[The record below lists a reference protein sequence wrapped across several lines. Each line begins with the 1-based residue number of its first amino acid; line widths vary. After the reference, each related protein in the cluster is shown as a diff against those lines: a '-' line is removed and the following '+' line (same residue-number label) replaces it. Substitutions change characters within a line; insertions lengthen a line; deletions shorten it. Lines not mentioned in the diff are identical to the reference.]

1 MHARRGHRLSAAVS
15 LPSADHAS
23 RVKIGDLGRER
34 WRPILRAG
42 LVACSQSYASR
53 VDDRTFR
60 IEGPEVPGGSDAPNR
75 RLADKLCP
83 RGYRVLE
90 ESRRKPDPNSQ
101 IQTFWTVRCL

>member
-1 MHARRGHRLSAAVS
+1 LALLAF
-15 LPSADHAS
+15 AS
-23 RVKIGDLGRER
+23 
-34 WRPILRAG
+34 AG

-53 VDDRTFR
+53 VDDRTFH

-75 RLADKLCP
+75 RLAEKLCP

>member
-1 MHARRGHRLSAAVS
+1 MRPLVLLALLALAS
-15 LPSADHAS
+15 PS
-23 RVKIGDLGRER
+23 
-34 WRPILRAG
+34 

-90 ESRRKPDPNSQ
+90 ESRRK